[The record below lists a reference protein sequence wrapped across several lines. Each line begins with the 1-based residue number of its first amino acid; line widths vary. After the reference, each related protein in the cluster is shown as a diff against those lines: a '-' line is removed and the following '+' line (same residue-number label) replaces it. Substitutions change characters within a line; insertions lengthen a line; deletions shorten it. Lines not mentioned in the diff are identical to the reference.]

1 MQQETS
7 RKNLRISL
15 GGTGDMKQYMSM
27 RKKIQKEK
35 KQKEREISWGNQAVS
50 ESTEK
55 K

>member
-1 MQQETS
+1 
-7 RKNLRISL
+7 
-15 GGTGDMKQYMSM
+15 MKQYMGM

-35 KQKEREISWGNQAVS
+35 KQKERGISWENQTEP